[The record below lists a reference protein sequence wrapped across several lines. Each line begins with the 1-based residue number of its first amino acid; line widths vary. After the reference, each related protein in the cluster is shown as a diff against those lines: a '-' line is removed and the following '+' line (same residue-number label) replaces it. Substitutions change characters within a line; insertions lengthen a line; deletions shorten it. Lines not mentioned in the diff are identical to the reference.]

1 MIAPVIPRNWQAF
14 AHRRFGVLL
23 LFAMVHSDRHCFHVR
38 HRQPSHDLR
47 TGRTTPSPS
56 LRSGPSQA
64 GPSLYPRGAIAD
76 CAGLAK
82 ICFES
87 VEIAVESAAITTNQ
101 RGSIQCAS
109 RLSFS
114 SFSPPRWPAACRI
127 PPHAGLR
134 VPLRVPSSPMPPK
147 VTSLRA
153 PSSAVLPVP
162 HPAGSNSACR
172 PAAPATDLTAF
183 GRAKPTART
192 IRANRPGGP
201 LLFARL
207 QGESRCSRRS

>member
-1 MIAPVIPRNWQAF
+1 MIAPAILRNWQAF
-14 AHRRFGVLL
+14 ADGIPVVVLS
-23 LFAMVHSDRHCFHVR
+23 FAMMDSARHCFHVR

-47 TGRTTPSPS
+47 NDRSTPSPS

-64 GPSLYPRGAIAD
+64 GPSQAGPSLYPRGEYAD

-87 VEIAVESAAITTNQ
+87 REIAVESAAITTNQ
-101 RGSIQCAS
+101 RGSTPCAS

-114 SFSPPRWPAACRI
+114 SFSPRRWPAACRI
-127 PPHAGLR
+127 PPHAGLPA
-134 VPLRVPSSPMPPK
+134 PLRVPSSLMPRR
-147 VTSLRA
+147 VTSLPA
-153 PSSAVLPVP
+153 PLSAVLPVP
-162 HPAGSNSACR
+162 HPAGSSWACR

-201 LLFARL
+201 SSFVRL
-207 QGESRCSRRS
+207 QGER